1 MKKILAFG
9 LIFLSLNAL
18 TQVDNFKVEGMSVQ
32 KNDREL
38 RKNKTEMTEA
48 QYENYIENNFLGKSI
63 TFTSVI
69 NNVER
74 NFFGGYYYVTFK
86 ELPSMLDIEVIKVEK
101 NTALSLKKGSNVT
114 VRGKIKK
121 ARSTCN
127 LLCLEV
133 NEATFK

>member
-18 TQVDNFKVEGMSVQ
+18 SQVDNLKVEGMSAQKIEVELQ
-32 KNDREL
+32 KNHRA
-38 RKNKTEMTEA
+38 MTDA
-48 QYENYIENNFLGKSI
+48 QYANYIENNFLGKSI
-63 TFTSVI
+63 TFTSEVK
-69 NNVER
+69 NVEK